1 MNNEI
6 QRRLS
11 MHIYPVQN
19 KDNRAQNN
27 IMAISTGICAGTA
40 GAIAGSTYAPRAA
53 KNLDELLSGNSDV
66 FYKTIDNMQNTKS
79 LDAVSKSWGLIPARA
94 VLDNLEVRINNAFP
108 GDKIPVNDFKQQLA
122 KQEKYIKTAG
132 EKINGF
138 IDGIVKK
145 NGHNMSLEEYFK
157 EIVKRDILPENL
169 VKIAREDIINIIGED
184 GYKAPNPINDETI
197 DMFKSSRDIA
207 INITN
212 KEISLYKNL
221 IKVEKNGIL
230 HKKDMVEAARNDIK
244 PIISNM
250 LHDISFNSLKK
261 FVPQTG
267 KTKWA
272 LITGGVS
279 SAIAAA
285 GVKLFGNKN

>member
-1 MNNEI
+1 
-6 QRRLS
+6 

-53 KNLDELLSGNSDV
+53 KNLDELLNANSDV

-108 GDKIPVNDFKQQLA
+108 GDKISSAEFKQQLI
-122 KQEKYIKTAG
+122 KQEKDAKNANK
-132 EKINGF
+132 KIDAF
-138 IDGIVKK
+138 INYLTNKK
-145 NGHNMSLEEYFK
+145 GQNISLEEYFN
-157 EIVKRDILPENL
+157 EIKKRDILPEN
-169 VKIAREDIINIIGED
+169 IINIVKKDIVEAIGED
-184 GYKAPNPINDETI
+184 GYKAPNPINDTTI

-207 INITN
+207 INVTN
-212 KEISLYKNL
+212 KELELYKNL
-221 IKVEKNGIL
+221 AKIEKNGFL
-230 HKKDMVEAARNDIK
+230 HKKDMLESAKKEIK
-244 PIISNM
+244 PVIDNM
-250 LHDISFNSLKK
+250 LHDFSFDSVKK

-272 LITGGVS
+272 LITGG
-279 SAIAAA
+279 AAA
-285 GVKLFGNKN
+285 LISAACVKLFGNKNS

>member
-1 MNNEI
+1 MQVNF
-6 QRRLS
+6 Q
-11 MHIYPVQN
+11 
-19 KDNRAQNN
+19 DNRTQNN
-27 IMAISTGICAGTA
+27 IMAASTAICAGTA
-40 GAIAGSTYAPRAA
+40 GAITGAACAPRAA
-53 KNLDELLSGNSDV
+53 KNMEELLSSSPDV
-66 FYKTIDNMQNTKS
+66 FFKTIDNIQNTKS
-79 LDAVSKSWGLIPARA
+79 LDAFSKTWSLITAKGFY
-94 VLDNLEVRINNAFP
+94 DSLEIRLNNAFP

>member
-1 MNNEI
+1 
-6 QRRLS
+6 

-53 KNLDELLSGNSDV
+53 KNLDELLNANSDV

-108 GDKIPVNDFKQQLA
+108 GDKISSAEFKQQLI
-122 KQEKYIKTAG
+122 KQEKDAKNANK
-132 EKINGF
+132 KIDAF
-138 IDGIVKK
+138 INYLTNKK
-145 NGHNMSLEEYFK
+145 GQNISLEEYFN
-157 EIVKRDILPENL
+157 EIKKRDILPEN
-169 VKIAREDIINIIGED
+169 IINIVKKDIVEAIGED
-184 GYKAPNPINDETI
+184 GYKAPNPINDSTI

-207 INITN
+207 INVTN
-212 KEISLYKNL
+212 KELELYKNL
-221 IKVEKNGIL
+221 AKIERNGFL
-230 HKKDMVEAARNDIK
+230 HKKDMLESAKKEIK
-244 PIISNM
+244 PVIDNM
-250 LHDISFNSLKK
+250 LHDFSFDSVKK

-272 LITGGVS
+272 LITGG
-279 SAIAAA
+279 AAA
-285 GVKLFGNKN
+285 IISAACVKLFGNKNS

>member
-1 MNNEI
+1 MQVNF
-6 QRRLS
+6 Q
-11 MHIYPVQN
+11 
-19 KDNRAQNN
+19 DNRNQNN
-27 IMAISTGICAGTA
+27 IMAASTAICAGTA
-40 GAIAGSTYAPRAA
+40 GAITGAACAPRAA
-53 KNLDELLSGNSDV
+53 KNMEELLSSSPDV
-66 FYKTIDNMQNTKS
+66 FFKTIDNIQNTKS
-79 LDAVSKSWGLIPARA
+79 LDAFSKTWSLIPAKGFY
-94 VLDNLEVRINNAFP
+94 DSLEIRLNNAFP

>member
-1 MNNEI
+1 
-6 QRRLS
+6 
-11 MHIYPVQN
+11 
-19 KDNRAQNN
+19 
-27 IMAISTGICAGTA
+27 
-40 GAIAGSTYAPRAA
+40 
-53 KNLDELLSGNSDV
+53 
-66 FYKTIDNMQNTKS
+66 
-79 LDAVSKSWGLIPARA
+79 
-94 VLDNLEVRINNAFP
+94 
-108 GDKIPVNDFKQQLA
+108 
-122 KQEKYIKTAG
+122 
-132 EKINGF
+132 
-138 IDGIVKK
+138 
-145 NGHNMSLEEYFK
+145 MSLEEYFK

-250 LHDISFNSLKK
+250 LHDISFDSLKK

-279 SAIAAA
+279 AAIAAV
-285 GVKLFGNKN
+285 GVKLFGNKH

>member
-108 GDKIPVNDFKQQLA
+108 GDKISSADFKQQLI
-122 KQEKYIKTAG
+122 KQEKDTKNANK
-132 EKINGF
+132 KIDAF
-138 IDGIVKK
+138 INYLTNKK
-145 NGHNMSLEEYFK
+145 GQNISLEEYFN
-157 EIVKRDILPENL
+157 EIKKRDILPEN
-169 VKIAREDIINIIGED
+169 IINIVKKDIVDAIGED
-184 GYKAPNPINDETI
+184 GYKAPNPINDATI

>member
-1 MNNEI
+1 
-6 QRRLS
+6 
-11 MHIYPVQN
+11 
-19 KDNRAQNN
+19 
-27 IMAISTGICAGTA
+27 
-40 GAIAGSTYAPRAA
+40 
-53 KNLDELLSGNSDV
+53 
-66 FYKTIDNMQNTKS
+66 
-79 LDAVSKSWGLIPARA
+79 
-94 VLDNLEVRINNAFP
+94 
-108 GDKIPVNDFKQQLA
+108 
-122 KQEKYIKTAG
+122 
-132 EKINGF
+132 
-138 IDGIVKK
+138 
-145 NGHNMSLEEYFK
+145 MSLEEYFK

-250 LHDISFNSLKK
+250 LHDISFNSLKNSYRK
-261 FVPQTG
+261 QEKQNG
-267 KTKWA
+267 
-272 LITGGVS
+272 L
-279 SAIAAA
+279 
-285 GVKLFGNKN
+285 